1 MRNFKLLKKKLN
13 PVIFFLLVVFLF
25 TCNCKTETP
34 QQDID
39 YRQQA
44 IDRLL
49 ATYDQQFK
57 LYLANA
63 RDTMGKEIMTYS
75 PISTQNTIPQ
85 YVEIR
90 GSYYEYGY
98 LVALISQ
105 QFGRQPQRVTAGQVE
120 LNNRI
125 IEMYNQVYPQF
136 LEIARGVGDVFNIPV
151 AELDFV
157 FFEHNFFYR
166 LWWDLFK
173 YSEFRS
179 LMGPGT
185 GAADSTFDHCSIVS
199 VKLPDRSIVGRNFDS
214 SNEQPHFVVFT
225 QMEGGY
231 KVMANA
237 CYTMFHWVMDGINEK
252 GLFMGTAS
260 NSNPPEYFWL
270 DPYPD
275 VPAIQQN
282 HLFRIALETCATVD
296 EVIAL
301 YRSVQPW
308 SPHTTGHVLAA
319 DSYGNSV
326 VIEFNLDRIPGF
338 FRVEKNYQVLTNT
351 AYHKG
356 MDYMMENCW
365 RFRTATNAAEAG
377 IDDLNEMDNIMKT
390 IRATDYGHI
399 SLFDFQNGLMRL
411 FCRREFD
418 IPYDYSLSLLQSR

>member
-1 MRNFKLLKKKLN
+1 MRNFKLLIKKLN

-25 TCNCKTETP
+25 KCDYKTGSP
-34 QQDID
+34 QQDMD
-39 YRQQA
+39 PRQQA

-49 ATYDQQFK
+49 ATYDQEFK
-57 LYLANA
+57 QYLANA
-63 RDTMGKEIMTYS
+63 RETMGKEIMTYS

-85 YVEIR
+85 YVEIK

-105 QFGRQPQRVTAGQVE
+105 QSDHQPRRVTAGQVE

-125 IEMYNQVYPQF
+125 IEMYRQVYPQF

-173 YSEFRS
+173 YSEFKS

-185 GAADSTFDHCSIVS
+185 GAAASTFDHCSIVS
-199 VKLPDRSIVGRNFDS
+199 VKLPDRSIVGRNFD
-214 SNEQPHFVVFT
+214 NDFEKPHFVVFT
-225 QMEGGY
+225 QIEGGY

-252 GLFMGTAS
+252 GLFMGTAA
-260 NSNPPEYFWL
+260 NGNPPKYFWL

-301 YRSVQPW
+301 YRSVRPW

-326 VIEFNLDRIPGF
+326 VIEFNLDRIPDF
-338 FRVEKNYQVLTNT
+338 FRAEKNYQVLTNT
-351 AYHKG
+351 AYHEG

-377 IDDLNEMDNIMKT
+377 IDDLNEMENIMKT
-390 IRATDYGHI
+390 IRGTDYGHI
-399 SLFDFQNGLMRL
+399 SLFDFQNDLMRL

-418 IPYDYSLSLLQSR
+418 TPYDFSLSLLQ